1 MPCNHKWRLFP
12 PLQKYIVWQQWTSI
26 PATKMWSMGHQ
37 SALMSP
43 GSLWKCRLLE
53 LTRWFQQVWRQVWC
67 QMPYKSGERD
77 TYRLSSDLHLP
88 AMVSSPTS
96 TQLKVHSLKAEL
108 HIHSLSASGVF
119 LLVRDSWGLS
129 PALGDIKLPW
139 SHTWLSLVL
148 LSCSWLNSRQPF
160 QKNMSW
166 DKD

>member
-1 MPCNHKWRLFP
+1 MKTISTIT
-12 PLQKYIVWQQWTSI
+12 KYFVWQQWTSI

-37 SALMSP
+37 SALMSS

-67 QMPYKSGERD
+67 QTPYKSWERD